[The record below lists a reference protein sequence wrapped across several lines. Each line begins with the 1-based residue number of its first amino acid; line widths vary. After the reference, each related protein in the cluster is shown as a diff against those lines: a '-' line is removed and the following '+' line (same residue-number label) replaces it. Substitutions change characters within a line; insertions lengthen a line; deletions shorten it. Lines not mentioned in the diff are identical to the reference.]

1 MTASEVLRAV
11 ADRLAAASRGLD
23 NQALRAEQNASS
35 LAFFAQHGARSVEER
50 ASLEAEAA
58 DLGRASAMAA
68 NEAFT
73 AAEVVAGLR
82 MRASRS

>member
-1 MTASEVLRAV
+1 MMASELLRAV
-11 ADRLAAASRGLD
+11 ADRLARTAQSLD
-23 NQALRAEQNASS
+23 SQAICAEQNARS

-58 DLGRASAMAA
+58 DLGRASVEAA

-82 MRASRS
+82 MRAGKL